1 MHSPNPVAFSFLGI
15 DIMWYGILIATG
27 FLLAILISYRRAH
40 IFSISKDDIVNFALF
55 MMPVSIIGARLYYV
69 IFSWSLYKNN
79 PVSIFYTRNGGLA
92 IHGGLIAGIIV
103 AVFFC
108 RRRKIR
114 LPDMA
119 DLIFPSVALAQSI
132 GRWGNF
138 FNSEAYGVQTSLPWA
153 ITVNGAKVHPAFLY
167 ESLWCLLIFFILIFI
182 TRHRK
187 FPGQIALLYLL
198 MYSFE
203 RFFVEELRTD
213 SLMIGDFKQA
223 QVLSFL
229 VFVASGVA
237 YAVLRKKRCENS
249 SPKL

>member
-103 AVFFC
+103 AAFFC

-138 FNSEAYGVQTSLPWA
+138 FNSEAYGTQTSLPWA
-153 ITVNGAKVHPAFLY
+153 ITVKDAKVHPTCCTAAKFSQSEKAF
-167 ESLWCLLIFFILIFI
+167 SPILISWLLRPRPEAAGSRKSKCDPERSRCRKAAP
-182 TRHRK
+182 TRECR
-187 FPGQIALLYLL
+187 G
-198 MYSFE
+198 
-203 RFFVEELRTD
+203 
-213 SLMIGDFKQA
+213 
-223 QVLSFL
+223 
-229 VFVASGVA
+229 
-237 YAVLRKKRCENS
+237 
-249 SPKL
+249 

>member
-55 MMPVSIIGARLYYV
+55 MMPVSIVGARLYYV

-103 AVFFC
+103 AAFFC

-114 LPDMA
+114 LCIR
-119 DLIFPSVALAQSI
+119 LIHIPGLQTYPHILWKSYTIETTFSDEYHANQFEVFAQ
-132 GRWGNF
+132 
-138 FNSEAYGVQTSLPWA
+138 
-153 ITVNGAKVHPAFLY
+153 H
-167 ESLWCLLIFFILIFI
+167 SLW
-182 TRHRK
+182 
-187 FPGQIALLYLL
+187 
-198 MYSFE
+198 E
-203 RFFVEELRTD
+203 
-213 SLMIGDFKQA
+213 
-223 QVLSFL
+223 
-229 VFVASGVA
+229 
-237 YAVLRKKRCENS
+237 
-249 SPKL
+249 